1 MFNIFYWA
9 SVVIFYFFF
18 KLNFFLGL
26 IKKINQDT
34 LMKKR
39 IETINI
45 ITDPNLNTA
54 NIPLIFKKKQKRSLI
69 KSLDYVQNDVGQTR
83 HYPPAAQEWY
93 NSIYTYNQNYIKSL
107 PALDKSL
114 SILLKSYSNMIPGRF
129 STRKVKLFL
138 KAKKLK
144 GKQKRLL
151 IRKLKVKSI
160 IKHKRLTPRQVFVG
174 KGSLKHTSD
183 KVTITLY
190 TYSLLKRFL
199 LRKIK
204 RLIHFLYFPQKTLVL
219 YITKDLLD
227 PQGRKLISYNRPLSL
242 QEFLYSP
249 ADHKILTE
257 HVKIKVPRKGKPT
270 RKSMR
275 KAKAKAS
282 RPTRYNDASK
292 MASYWIT
299 FYEAY
304 LSFTISNIKKVTR
317 RLNIIID
324 YYAFL
329 TKLVQDK
336 VLFDKQKLV
345 IFMPIVAKFKSSEY
359 SKRFFFS
366 VHKAKK
372 LYLARLLRFSWALYI
387 NNLKFKHPTLVSK
400 LKSLVK
406 NLYGKKVEFNVV
418 ELKKMHLSSDIFTQV
433 VALKLK
439 NRNNKLYKVLRSSL
453 SKVNIPNVSRISERF
468 SYFDKD
474 NYLPNKIRNTNV
486 SAMFENEGL
495 NNFNTVY
502 NKTKDSL
509 NNLLSGFFPSAEIMV
524 DKVKSRTSEN
534 ISPISINDY
543 VLKNLKHLKL
553 AGVRVEAKGRLTRRF
568 KAQRSVFK
576 MKYKGGLKNVDS
588 SFKGLSAVMLRGIVK
603 SNVQQSIISSKN
615 RVGAYGI
622 KGWVGNK

>member
-1 MFNIFYWA
+1 
-9 SVVIFYFFF
+9 
-18 KLNFFLGL
+18 
-26 IKKINQDT
+26 
-34 LMKKR
+34 MKKR

-45 ITDPNLNTA
+45 INRESLINLRNT
-54 NIPLIFKKKQKRSLI
+54 PLIFNKKKKRSLI
-69 KSLDYVQNDVGQTR
+69 NSLDYVQNDVGQTR

-93 NSIYTYNQNYIKSL
+93 NSVYTYNKNYIKSL
-107 PALDKSL
+107 PALDKCL
-114 SILLKSYSNMIPGRF
+114 GVLLKSYSNMIPGRF
-129 STRKVKLFL
+129 STRKAKLFIR
-138 KAKKLK
+138 AKKLK

-151 IRKLKVKSI
+151 IRKLKVKRI
-160 IKHKRLTPRQVFVG
+160 IKHKRLTPRQVFIG

-190 TYSLLKRFL
+190 TYSLLKIFL

-204 RLIHFLYFPQKTLVL
+204 RLIHFLYFPQKALVL

-227 PQGRKLISYNRPLSL
+227 PQRRRKLISYNRPLSL

-249 ADHKILTE
+249 TYHKILTK
-257 HVKIKVPRKGKPT
+257 HVKIKVPSKGKPS
-270 RKSMR
+270 RKAIR

-282 RPTRYNDASK
+282 RLTRYMDATRIPF
-292 MASYWIT
+292 YLIT

-317 RLNIIID
+317 RLNIILE

-329 TKLVQDK
+329 TKLVQNK
-336 VLFDKQKLV
+336 VLYDKQKLI
-345 IFMPIVAKFKSSEY
+345 IFMSIVTKFKSSQY

-366 VHKAKK
+366 VHKARK

-400 LKSLVK
+400 LKSLVRD
-406 NLYGKKVEFNVV
+406 LYGKKIEFNVV

-439 NRNNKLYKVLRSSL
+439 NRNNKLDRVLRSSL
-453 SKVNIPNVSRISERF
+453 SKVNIPNVSRVSERF
-468 SYFDKD
+468 SFFDKD
-474 NYLPNKIRNTNV
+474 NYLPNKIRNTNI
-486 SAMFENEGL
+486 STMFDPEVLNHL
-495 NNFNTVY
+495 NNINNINDLDDLNNINKRVNLNNTVY

-509 NNLLSGFFPSAEIMV
+509 NNLLAGFFPPAEAMV
-524 DKVKSRTSEN
+524 DRIKTRTSET
-534 ISPISINDY
+534 ILPISINDY
-543 VLKNLKHLKL
+543 VLKNLKHLNL
-553 AGVRVEAKGRLTRRF
+553 AGIRVEAKGRLTRRF

-576 MKYKGGLKNVDS
+576 LKYKGGLKNVDS
-588 SFKGLSAVMLRGIVK
+588 SFKGLPAVMLRGIVK
-603 SNVQQSIISSKN
+603 SNVQYSIASSKN

>member
-1 MFNIFYWA
+1 M
-9 SVVIFYFFF
+9 
-18 KLNFFLGL
+18 
-26 IKKINQDT
+26 KKI
-34 LMKKR
+34 
-39 IETINI
+39 IET
-45 ITDPNLNTA
+45 TDFELSNTNPLLNTI
-54 NIPLIFKKKQKRSLI
+54 NTPLIFKKKQKRSLI
-69 KSLDYVQNDVGQTR
+69 KSLDYIQNDVGQTR

-114 SILLKSYSNMIPGRF
+114 SVLLKSYSNMIPGRF

-151 IRKLKVKSI
+151 IRKLKVKRI

-174 KGSLKHTSD
+174 KGSLKHTSN

-227 PQGRKLISYNRPLSL
+227 PQGKRKRISYNRPLSL
-242 QEFLYSP
+242 QEFIYSP
-249 ADHKILTE
+249 EYHKILTK
-257 HVKIKVPRKGKPT
+257 HVKIKVPRKNKPT
-270 RKSMR
+270 RKSKR

-282 RPTRYNDASK
+282 RPTRYSDANK
-292 MASYWIT
+292 IPSYWIT

-317 RLNIIID
+317 RLSIIIE

-336 VLFDKQKLV
+336 VLYDKQKLI
-345 IFMPIVAKFKSSEY
+345 IFMPIVTKFKSSQY

-400 LKSLVK
+400 LKSLVR
-406 NLYGKKVEFNVV
+406 NLYGKRVEFNVV

-439 NRNNKLYKVLRSSL
+439 NRNNKLYRVLRSSL
-453 SKVNIPNVSRISERF
+453 SKVNIPNVSRISEKF

-486 SAMFENEGL
+486 SAMFNQEAL
-495 NNFNTVY
+495 NNVNVIDNVNNVNINNSMDIPNNTVY

-509 NNLLSGFFPSAEIMV
+509 NNLLSGFFPPAEIMV
-524 DKVKSRTSEN
+524 DVVKDRTSET
-534 ISPISINDY
+534 ILPISINDY

-603 SNVQQSIISSKN
+603 SNVQYSIISSKN

>member
-1 MFNIFYWA
+1 
-9 SVVIFYFFF
+9 
-18 KLNFFLGL
+18 
-26 IKKINQDT
+26 
-34 LMKKR
+34 MKKR
-39 IETINI
+39 IETIDMIN
-45 ITDPNLNTA
+45 TDPFISTSNT
-54 NIPLIFKKKQKRSLI
+54 PLIFKKKQKRSLI
-69 KSLDYVQNDVGQTR
+69 KSLDYIQNDIGQTR

-114 SILLKSYSNMIPGRF
+114 SVLLKSYSNMIPGRF
-129 STRKVKLFL
+129 STRKIKLFL

-151 IRKLKVKSI
+151 IRKLKVKRI

-174 KGSLKHTSD
+174 KGSLKHTSN

-227 PQGRKLISYNRPLSL
+227 PQRKRKLISYNRPLSL

-249 ADHKILTE
+249 DYHKILTE
-257 HVKIKVPRKGKPT
+257 HVNIKVPRKGKLT
-270 RKSMR
+270 RKAKR

-282 RPTRYNDASK
+282 RPTRYSDASK
-292 MASYWIT
+292 IASYWIT

-304 LSFTISNIKKVTR
+304 LSFTISSIKKVTR
-317 RLNIIID
+317 RLSIIIE

-336 VLFDKQKLV
+336 ILNNNQKLI
-345 IFMPIVAKFKSSEY
+345 IFMPIVTKFKSSEY

-366 VHKAKK
+366 VHKARK

-400 LKSLVK
+400 LKSLVR

-418 ELKKMHLSSDIFTQV
+418 ELKKMHLSSDIFTQL

-439 NRNNKLYKVLRSSL
+439 NRNNKLYRVLRSSL

-474 NYLPNKIRNTNV
+474 NYLPNKIRNTSV
-486 SAMFENEGL
+486 SAMFNNEVL
-495 NNFNTVY
+495 DNVNNINNINNTIY

-509 NNLLSGFFPSAEIMV
+509 NNLLSGFFPSADVMV
-524 DKVKSRTSEN
+524 NKVKNRTSETV
-534 ISPISINDY
+534 SPISINDY

-588 SFKGLSAVMLRGIVK
+588 SFKGLSAVMLRGVVK
-603 SNVQQSIISSKN
+603 SNVQHSIISSKN

>member
-1 MFNIFYWA
+1 M
-9 SVVIFYFFF
+9 
-18 KLNFFLGL
+18 
-26 IKKINQDT
+26 IKKINTTDIINT
-34 LMKKR
+34 DPLLN
-39 IETINI
+39 TIN
-45 ITDPNLNTA
+45 T
-54 NIPLIFKKKQKRSLI
+54 PLIFKKKQKRSLI
-69 KSLDYVQNDVGQTR
+69 KSLDYIQNDVGQTR

-93 NSIYTYNQNYIKSL
+93 NSIYTYNQNYVKSL

-114 SILLKSYSNMIPGRF
+114 SALLKSYSNMIPGRF

-138 KAKKLK
+138 KAKKLR
-144 GKQKRLL
+144 GKQKRSL
-151 IRKLKVKSI
+151 IRKLKVKPI

-204 RLIHFLYFPQKTLVL
+204 RLIHFLYFPQKALVL
-219 YITKDLLD
+219 YVTKDLLD
-227 PQGRKLISYNRPLSL
+227 PQRRRKLISYNRPLSL

-249 ADHKILTE
+249 IDHKILTE
-257 HVKIKVPRKGKPT
+257 HVKIKVPRKGKLT
-270 RKSMR
+270 RKAMR

-282 RPTRYNDASK
+282 RPTKYSDANK
-292 MASYWIT
+292 IASYWIT

-304 LSFTISNIKKVTR
+304 LSFTISNVKKVTR
-317 RLNIIID
+317 RLNIIIE
-324 YYAFL
+324 YYVFL

-336 VLFDKQKLV
+336 VLYDKQKLM
-345 IFMPIVAKFKSSEY
+345 IFMPIIAKFKSSQY

-400 LKSLVK
+400 LKTLVR
-406 NLYGKKVEFNVV
+406 NLYGKKVEFNVI

-474 NYLPNKIRNTNV
+474 NYLPNKVRNTNV
-486 SAMFENEGL
+486 SAMFNKEIL
-495 NNFNTVY
+495 NNINNTIDNTVY

-509 NNLLSGFFPSAEIMV
+509 NNLLSGFFPPAETMV
-524 DKVKSRTSEN
+524 DKVKNRTSET
-534 ISPISINDY
+534 ISPVSINDY

-603 SNVQQSIISSKN
+603 SNVQYSIISSKN

>member
-1 MFNIFYWA
+1 M
-9 SVVIFYFFF
+9 
-18 KLNFFLGL
+18 
-26 IKKINQDT
+26 IKKINTTDIINT
-34 LMKKR
+34 DPLLN
-39 IETINI
+39 TIN
-45 ITDPNLNTA
+45 T
-54 NIPLIFKKKQKRSLI
+54 PLIFKKKQKRSLI
-69 KSLDYVQNDVGQTR
+69 KSLDYIQNDVGQTR

-93 NSIYTYNQNYIKSL
+93 NSIYTYNQNYVKSL

-114 SILLKSYSNMIPGRF
+114 SALLKSYSNMIPGRF

-138 KAKKLK
+138 KAKKLR
-144 GKQKRLL
+144 GKQKRSL
-151 IRKLKVKSI
+151 IRKLKVKPI

-204 RLIHFLYFPQKTLVL
+204 RLIHFLYFPQKALVL
-219 YITKDLLD
+219 YVTKDLLD
-227 PQGRKLISYNRPLSL
+227 PQRRRKLISYNRPLSL

-249 ADHKILTE
+249 VDHKILTE
-257 HVKIKVPRKGKPT
+257 HVKIKVPRKGKLT
-270 RKSMR
+270 RKAMR

-282 RPTRYNDASK
+282 RPTKYSDANK
-292 MASYWIT
+292 IASYWIT

-304 LSFTISNIKKVTR
+304 LSFTISNVKKVTR
-317 RLNIIID
+317 RLNIIIE
-324 YYAFL
+324 YYVFL

-336 VLFDKQKLV
+336 VLYDKQKLM
-345 IFMPIVAKFKSSEY
+345 IFMPIIAKFKSSQY

-400 LKSLVK
+400 LKTLVR
-406 NLYGKKVEFNVV
+406 NLYGKKVEFNVI

-474 NYLPNKIRNTNV
+474 NYLPNKVRNTNV
-486 SAMFENEGL
+486 SAMFNKEIL
-495 NNFNTVY
+495 NNINNTIDNTVY

-509 NNLLSGFFPSAEIMV
+509 NNLLSGFFPPAETMV
-524 DKVKSRTSEN
+524 DKVKNRTSET
-534 ISPISINDY
+534 ISPVSINDY

-603 SNVQQSIISSKN
+603 SNVQYSIISSKN

>member
-1 MFNIFYWA
+1 
-9 SVVIFYFFF
+9 
-18 KLNFFLGL
+18 
-26 IKKINQDT
+26 
-34 LMKKR
+34 MKKKV
-39 IETINI
+39 ETINLN
-45 ITDPNLNTA
+45 TDPLINT
-54 NIPLIFKKKQKRSLI
+54 PLIFNKKQKRSLI
-69 KSLDYVQNDVGQTR
+69 KSLDYIQNDVGQIR

-114 SILLKSYSNMIPGRF
+114 SVLLKSYSNMIPGRF

-151 IRKLKVKSI
+151 IRKLKVKRI

-174 KGSLKHTSD
+174 KGSLKHTST

-227 PQGRKLISYNRPLSL
+227 TQGRRKLISYNRPLSL

-249 ADHKILTE
+249 DYHKILTE
-257 HVKIKVPRKGKPT
+257 HVKIKVPGKGKLT
-270 RKSMR
+270 RKAKR

-282 RPTRYNDASK
+282 RPTRFIDANKIS
-292 MASYWIT
+292 SYWIT

-317 RLNIIID
+317 RLSIIIE

-336 VLFDKQKLV
+336 VLHDKQRLM
-345 IFMPIVAKFKSSEY
+345 IFMPIVTKFKHSQY

-366 VHKAKK
+366 IHKARK
-372 LYLARLLRFSWALYI
+372 LYLARLLRFSWALYV

-400 LKSLVK
+400 LKSLVR

-474 NYLPNKIRNTNV
+474 NYLPNKIRNTSV
-486 SAMFENEGL
+486 SAMFSALTATNVASSEAAQHNDTL
-495 NNFNTVY
+495 NVNNLN

-509 NNLLSGFFPSAEIMV
+509 NNLLSGFFPPADVMI
-524 DKVKSRTSEN
+524 DKVKNRTSET

-603 SNVQQSIISSKN
+603 SNVQYSIISSKN

>member
-1 MFNIFYWA
+1 
-9 SVVIFYFFF
+9 
-18 KLNFFLGL
+18 
-26 IKKINQDT
+26 
-34 LMKKR
+34 MKKR
-39 IETINI
+39 IETIDMN
-45 ITDPNLNTA
+45 TDPILNTI
-54 NIPLIFKKKQKRSLI
+54 NTPLIFKKKQKRSLI
-69 KSLDYVQNDVGQTR
+69 KSLAYIQNDVGQTR

-114 SILLKSYSNMIPGRF
+114 SVLLKSYSNMIPGRF
-129 STRKVKLFL
+129 STRKVKLFI

-151 IRKLKVKSI
+151 IRKLKVKRI
-160 IKHKRLTPRQVFVG
+160 IKHKRLTPRQVFIG
-174 KGSLKHTSD
+174 KGSLKHTSN

-227 PQGRKLISYNRPLSL
+227 PQGKRKRISYNRPLSL
-242 QEFLYSP
+242 QEFLFSP
-249 ADHKILTE
+249 DYHKILTN
-257 HVKIKVPRKGKPT
+257 HVKIKVPRKNKPT
-270 RKSMR
+270 RKAKR

-282 RPTRYNDASK
+282 RPTKYSDANK
-292 MASYWIT
+292 IPSYWIT

-317 RLNIIID
+317 RLSTIIE

-336 VLFDKQKLV
+336 ILYDKQKLI
-345 IFMPIVAKFKSSEY
+345 IFMPIVTKFKSSQY

-366 VHKAKK
+366 VHKARK

-439 NRNNKLYKVLRSSL
+439 NRNNKLYRVLRSSL

-474 NYLPNKIRNTNV
+474 NYLPNKIRNSNV
-486 SAMFENEGL
+486 SAMFDNEAFNNINNMNNL
-495 NNFNTVY
+495 NNIPNKTVY

-509 NNLLSGFFPSAEIMV
+509 NNLLSNFFPPAETMV
-524 DKVKSRTSEN
+524 DLVKDRTSETTL
-534 ISPISINDY
+534 PISINDY

-603 SNVQQSIISSKN
+603 SNVQYSLISSKN